1 MTELPGLVGGG
12 QLGDIPHLRPLDATA
27 LFRRRAKRFRALAP
41 GHSMGEALDLFARV
55 AEAQAAALARLR
67 ISPNGRDLPA
77 SLPLDASRPPG
88 PEWRQALSLV
98 AGELAGAPMPGAA
111 REALARLGR
120 LGEAELDRLGA
131 RIAAG
136 DFAGIDLAAAPFAAA
151 GLQAHYA
158 ALAALVPPEAVERQ
172 PSGCPLCGSPP
183 VAGLVLGDDKL
194 RYLACSLCGSQW
206 HHTRLKC
213 SACGTTQGIS
223 YFSIEGDPGE
233 VKAEACDACKGYVK
247 LFYLEKRPAADPVA
261 DDLATL
267 PLDLLVSEQGFGRVG
282 PNLFLLPGAEAA
294 A

>member
-12 QLGDIPHLRPLDATA
+12 QLGDIQHLRPLDAPA
-27 LFRRRAKRFRALAP
+27 LFRRRAGRFRDLAAGHPMGDAL
-41 GHSMGEALDLFARV
+41 ELFGRV
-55 AEAQAAALARLR
+55 AEAQAAALGRLKP
-67 ISPNGRDLPA
+67 SLNGRDLPA
-77 SLPLDASRPPG
+77 SLPLDASLPPG
-88 PEWRQALSLV
+88 AEWRQALRLV
-98 AGELAGAPMPGAA
+98 TGALGGAPMPEAA

-120 LGEAELDRLGA
+120 LGDAELDRLGA

-136 DFAGIDLAAAPFAAA
+136 DFGGIDLAAAPFAAA

-158 ALAALVPPEAVERQ
+158 ALAALIPPEAVERS

-194 RYLACSLCGSQW
+194 RYLACSLCSSQW
-206 HHTRLKC
+206 HQTRLKC
-213 SACGTTQGIS
+213 SHCGATKGIS

-267 PLDLLVSEQGFGRVG
+267 PLDLLVSEQGFGRIG
-282 PNLFLLPGAEAA
+282 PNLFLLPGAESV
-294 A
+294 

>member
-1 MTELPGLVGGG
+1 MTELAGLVGGG
-12 QLGDIPHLRPLDATA
+12 QLGDIPHLRRLGVPA
-27 LFRRRAKRFRALAP
+27 LFRRRAERFRALAA
-41 GHSMGEALDLFARV
+41 GHAMGDALELFGRV
-55 AEAQAAALARLR
+55 AEAQAEAIARLGL
-67 ISPNGRDLPA
+67 SPNGRDLPA
-77 SLPLDASRPPG
+77 AMPLDASRPPG
-88 PEWRQALSLV
+88 GEWRQALRLV
-98 AGELAGAPMPGAA
+98 AGALEGAPMPQAA

-131 RIAAG
+131 RLARG
-136 DFAGIDLAAAPFAAA
+136 DFAGIDLAAASFAAA
-151 GLQAHYA
+151 GLQAYYA
-158 ALAALVPPEAVERQ
+158 ALAALVPPEAVERS

-213 SACGTTQGIS
+213 SHCGTTQGIS
-223 YFSIEGDPGE
+223 YFSLEGDPGE

-267 PLDLLVSEQGFGRVG
+267 ALDLLVSERGFGRIG
-282 PNLFLLPGAEAA
+282 PNLFLLPGAETV
-294 A
+294 

>member
-12 QLGDIPHLRPLDATA
+12 QLGDIPHLRPLDAAA
-27 LFRRRAKRFRALAP
+27 LFRRGAERFRALAA
-41 GHSMGEALDLFARV
+41 GHAMGDALELFARV
-55 AEAQAAALARLR
+55 ADAQAAAIAELRL
-67 ISPNGRDLPA
+67 SPNGRDLPA

-88 PEWRQALSLV
+88 PEWREGLRLV
-98 AGELAGAPMPGAA
+98 AAELEGAPMPAEA

-120 LGEAELDRLGA
+120 LGERELDLLGA
-131 RIAAG
+131 RIAGG

-151 GLQAHYA
+151 GLQVHYA
-158 ALAALVPPEAVERQ
+158 ALAALIPPEVVERS

-194 RYLACSLCGSQW
+194 RYLSCSLCSSQW

-213 SACGTTQGIS
+213 SHCGATKGIS
-223 YFSIEGDPGE
+223 FFSLEGDPGE

-267 PLDLLVSEQGFGRVG
+267 PLDLLVSERGFGRIG
-282 PNLFLLPGAEAA
+282 PNLFLLPGAETA
-294 A
+294 

>member
-1 MTELPGLVGGG
+1 VTELAGLVGGG
-12 QLGDIPHLRPLDATA
+12 QLGDIPHLRRLGVPA
-27 LFRRRAKRFRALAP
+27 LFRRRAERFRALAA
-41 GHSMGEALDLFARV
+41 GHAMGDALELFGRV
-55 AEAQAAALARLR
+55 AEAQAEAIARLR
-67 ISPNGRDLPA
+67 LSPNGRDLPA
-77 SLPLDASRPPG
+77 TLPLDASRPPG
-88 PEWRQALSLV
+88 GEWREALRLV
-98 AGELAGAPMPGAA
+98 AGALEGAPMPEAA

-120 LGEAELDRLGA
+120 LGEAELDRLGSRLA
-131 RIAAG
+131 CG

-151 GLQAHYA
+151 GLQTYYA
-158 ALAALVPPEAVERQ
+158 ALAALVPPEAVERS

-213 SACGTTQGIS
+213 SHCAATRGIS
-223 YFSIEGDPGE
+223 YFSLEGDPGE

-267 PLDLLVSEQGFGRVG
+267 PLDLLVSEQGFGRIG
-282 PNLFLLPGAEAA
+282 PNLFLLPGAETV
-294 A
+294 